1 MQASGGKMNEEAL
14 LKANERIDALSAQG
28 IRIIQSPEVFA
39 FSLDAVLLA
48 DFVRPNRK
56 SKLQTVDLCAG
67 NGAIGLF
74 LNRKLGGHITEV
86 ELQTRLADMA
96 ERSVALNQLTERY
109 TVINADVKDIY
120 EYLSKDSADIVV
132 CNPPYFKDLPTSEKN
147 PNPHLA
153 LARHEIAIDL
163 ASIVAKMS
171 GLLKMNGKAYLV
183 HRPERLAEILTTF
196 SQYRLAPKRLRLV
209 YPKAGRDANM
219 VLIEAIKDGKAG
231 GLKVVPPLVVAD
243 QAGNYRPEVQAMLH
257 AY

>member
-1 MQASGGKMNEEAL
+1 MNEEAL

-153 LARHEIAIDL
+153 LAASQIAIDL
-163 ASIVAKMS
+163 AGIVSENEWAVKNEWESLS
-171 GLLKMNGKAYLV
+171 GAP
-183 HRPERLAEILTTF
+183 PERGRNLNDLFTIPLG
-196 SQYRLAPKRLRLV
+196 PKRLLSV
-209 YPKAGRDANM
+209 SQ
-219 VLIEAIKDGKAG
+219 G
-231 GLKVVPPLVVAD
+231 GPGCEYGFD
-243 QAGNYRPEVQAMLH
+243 RGH
-257 AY
+257 